1 MTNNTDGEDGSTGRQ
16 VASRSEESSPTRR
29 DAIRSIGF
37 AAVGT
42 ALASGMPQGAP
53 DAAAQGSAAGSLAA
67 QTGTLPFQ
75 HVRIIERST
84 TLVGRLTGLMFADQ
98 GAEVFVSR
106 RAPSGPDG
114 LDDAYFD
121 RGKIAL
127 PPGGLAD
134 ASSADVIIV
143 DGEEP
148 VSHAPH
154 QIVLRIAAAL
164 PGDEAYGH
172 LPADC
177 SEDLLNAL
185 VGFFTDMN
193 ISGPMLGRPVIYSPL
208 PLCSVYAGVNGAIAI
223 GAALVDRERSGQGRE
238 LIASRLAGGLSAI
251 GALSLTS
258 KGLPAHLS
266 PIVIGGLPEGV
277 SPEQFRT
284 LAAEAIKDPARQLWL
299 EQRFGVLSVPY
310 KASDGRFI
318 LPMAGPNRRLT
329 QRALRALGL
338 WDEALAAGMVD
349 ANVFDP
355 ANAAYARRNL
365 ADSLALNFP
374 LASQLADKL
383 AAAFAKR
390 TSAEWERYLAAQ
402 GVPAAIVL
410 SWDEWRKDRDALAS
424 RIFAPVS
431 GQEGV
436 QIGRS
441 SWVASARPYPDLQ
454 GARRA
459 DRLSPRAAPP
469 PNGAGK
475 PPNRLPLAGYS
486 VVDFSNVVAGPSC
499 GRMFVEL
506 GATVYHVV
514 PMAPNH
520 SPTIVVNWSG
530 EMGVGKRSII
540 LDTRTQGGAEIVRK
554 LVAKADFVLGNM
566 LDDQMAR
573 LRIDPVSLA
582 QLNPTSIGI
591 QLLALRGE
599 RYGRRSNDM
608 GYDPSIQGTTGIMSR
623 FGQEAAPSFHGI
635 ASCVDYL
642 CGYLAVWA
650 GVTALAAREHRRD
663 GRGDWAET
671 SLATAATLTQLLLQK
686 TAEPET
692 ARGPYATGM
701 NAGERVYRLS
711 DGWIFAQGKSDLT
724 KELGDRKVADALAYL
739 AKQNILAVPVQTCR
753 QLADRHREKPTK
765 TVRFEKREKD
775 GWETECF
782 APTWFAFD
790 GEPSPR
796 PAAAS
801 RIGADAPMILAE
813 LGYGREEID
822 RLVSSGAIGRTEWRK
837 Q

>member
-1 MTNNTDGEDGSTGRQ
+1 MRKERPSSDGSSAPLTSNSCEKSAIR
-16 VASRSEESSPTRR
+16 PTRR
-29 DAIRSIGF
+29 DAIKSIGSG
-37 AAVGT
+37 AIGA
-42 ALASGMPQGAP
+42 ALASTLPHAP
-53 DAAAQGSAAGSLAA
+53 AAAQMGGAA
-67 QTGTLPFQ
+67 QGGVLPFQ
-75 HVRIIERST
+75 HLRLVERSA
-84 TLVGRLTGLMFADQ
+84 TLAGRLTGLMFADQ
-98 GAEVFVSR
+98 GAEVFVTRS
-106 RAPSGPDG
+106 APSGRDG

-121 RGKIAL
+121 RGKIVL
-127 PPGGLAD
+127 PPGGLPD
-134 ASSADVIIV
+134 ASSADVIVV

-148 VSHAPH
+148 VNRAPH
-154 QIVLRIAAAL
+154 QILLRIAAAL
-164 PGDEAYGH
+164 PGDEAYGY

-193 ISGPMLGRPVIYSPL
+193 VSGPMLGRPVIYTPL
-208 PLCSVYAGVNGAIAI
+208 PLCSVYAGVNGAIAV

-310 KASDGRFI
+310 RASDGRFI

-349 ANVFDP
+349 ADVFDP

-365 ADSLALNFP
+365 ADSLALSFP

-410 SWDEWRKDRDALAS
+410 SWDDWRKDRDALAS

-431 GQEGV
+431 DGV

-441 SWVASARPYPDLQ
+441 AWVASARPYPDLQ

-459 DRLSPRAAPP
+459 DRIPARAAPP
-469 PNGAGK
+469 PIGTGK

-540 LDTRTQGGAEIVRK
+540 LDTGTQGGAEIVRK
-554 LVAKADFVLGNM
+554 LVVKADFVLGNM

-599 RYGRRSNDM
+599 QYGRRSNDM
-608 GYDPSIQGTTGIMSR
+608 GYDPSIQGTTGIMLR
-623 FGQEAAPSFHGI
+623 FGQEVAPTFHGI

-642 CGYLAVWA
+642 CGYLAAWA

-686 TAEPET
+686 TAEPEA

-711 DGWIFAQGKSDLT
+711 DGWIFVQGKSDLT
-724 KELGDRKVADALAYL
+724 KELGDRKVEDALAYL
-739 AKQNILAVPVQTCR
+739 AKQKILAVPVQTCR
-753 QLADRHREKPTK
+753 QVADRHREKPTK

-790 GEPSPR
+790 REPSPR

-801 RIGADAPMILAE
+801 RIGADAPIILAE
-813 LGYGREEID
+813 LGYDRGQID
-822 RLVSSGAIGRTEWRK
+822 RLVMSGAVGRTEWRK